1 MNDLNK
7 TLINKMSKD
16 FFSLSA
22 TKALRKLYREL
33 LAIKKKGEFSD
44 EQRRTW
50 ESVLMRFE
58 ELSQTKIKC
67 DHGTIDSSWTY
78 GILMEAIRV
87 KRRKWI
93 LIKHD
98 VNNRAIGIKDAEEFL
113 KLENEFPDSG

>member
-1 MNDLNK
+1 
-7 TLINKMSKD
+7 MSKD

-44 EQRRTW
+44 EQQRTW

-98 VNNRAIGIKDAEEFL
+98 VNNRAVSIKDAEEFV
-113 KLENEFPDSG
+113 KLENEFPESG